1 MKRIEIIAGIINAKI
16 KDFSENAE
24 YWEERGNFENVRIA
38 RAVVAVLK
46 DARDML
52 EMDEQQLKYIEDS
65 YK

>member
-1 MKRIEIIAGIINAKI
+1 MERIEIIANILGAKI
-16 KDFSENAE
+16 KDFTENVE
-24 YWEERGNFENVRIA
+24 YWEARGNFENVRIA

-52 EMDEQQLKYIEDS
+52 EMDEQQLKYIEDR

>member
-1 MKRIEIIAGIINAKI
+1 MERIEIIANILDAKI
-16 KDFSENAE
+16 KDFTENVE
-24 YWEERGNFENVRIA
+24 YWEARRNFESVRIA

-52 EMDEQQLKYIEDS
+52 EMDEQQLKYIEDR